1 MYVIVCRQQQFCS
14 AAFGYLL
21 LLLLEVL
28 HAQDEDESSLHLF
41 ICLVLCIQPKKIGKK
56 LLVCHV
62 GLPLP
67 IRSRLSTTATVAA
80 LRAAGQESAYQVW
93 RSRVGVKL
101 CVHAMLNYR
110 LLPLEDGGNLHLIE
124 DHGVYQF
131 A

>member
-1 MYVIVCRQQQFCS
+1 MHPAEKNRQ
-14 AAFGYLL
+14 
-21 LLLLEVL
+21 EV
-28 HAQDEDESSLHLF
+28 ASMPCWS
-41 ICLVLCIQPKKIGKK
+41 
-56 LLVCHV
+56 
-62 GLPLP
+62 PLT
-67 IRSRLSTTATVAA
+67 IRSRLTTTVAA

>member
-1 MYVIVCRQQQFCS
+1 MHPAEKNRQ
-14 AAFGYLL
+14 
-21 LLLLEVL
+21 EV
-28 HAQDEDESSLHLF
+28 ASMPCWS
-41 ICLVLCIQPKKIGKK
+41 
-56 LLVCHV
+56 
-62 GLPLP
+62 PLP
-67 IRSRLSTTATVAA
+67 IRSRLTTTTAAVAVAVAA
-80 LRAAGQESAYQVW
+80 PRAAGQESAYQVW

>member
-1 MYVIVCRQQQFCS
+1 MKISVTGQKRTQHRQAPQRDSTLYS
-14 AAFGYLL
+14 AT
-21 LLLLEVL
+21 
-28 HAQDEDESSLHLF
+28 
-41 ICLVLCIQPKKIGKK
+41 
-56 LLVCHV
+56 
-62 GLPLP
+62 LPLP
-67 IRSRLSTTATVAA
+67 IRSRLSTTATIAA

>member
-1 MYVIVCRQQQFCS
+1 M
-14 AAFGYLL
+14 
-21 LLLLEVL
+21 
-28 HAQDEDESSLHLF
+28 
-41 ICLVLCIQPKKIGKK
+41 LVSPTKSPNHH
-56 LLVCHV
+56 CHH
-62 GLPLP
+62 
-67 IRSRLSTTATVAA
+67 
-80 LRAAGQESAYQVW
+80 RANGQELAYQVW